1 MTPCCVCMCP
11 QWLRDG
17 RRVPVRVPEGCLFV
31 QAGKQLEWLT
41 GGDIQAGM
49 HEVRLLCLLSTQG
62 GSSPGESCPLLYSY
76 KGGVLRPST
85 AFGILKSVKAPSPHR
100 ELPCSSY
107 RLEQQCAW
115 LGGCAI
121 RGSDDV

>member
-1 MTPCCVCMCP
+1 MCL

-49 HEVRLLCLLSTQG
+49 HEVRLLCLLPTIG
-62 GSSPGESCPLLYSY
+62 GSSPGESCPLLYFQ
-76 KGGVLRPST
+76 VLCHS
-85 AFGILKSVKAPSPHR
+85 K
-100 ELPCSSY
+100 
-107 RLEQQCAW
+107 
-115 LGGCAI
+115 
-121 RGSDDV
+121 